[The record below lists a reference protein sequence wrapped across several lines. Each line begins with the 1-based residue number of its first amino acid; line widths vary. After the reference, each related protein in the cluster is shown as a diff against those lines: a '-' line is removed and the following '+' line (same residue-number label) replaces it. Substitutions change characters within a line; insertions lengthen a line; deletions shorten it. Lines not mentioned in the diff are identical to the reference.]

1 MIYGLSKKNRKY
13 KWRGNMRSNKKQVQ
27 TGQKES
33 FERKLKNRLTYLSE
47 RGIESPV
54 IDKDAIVKHLQ
65 GKIRSINLRL
75 KTIDGQEKKN
85 EELAKKKVEKAAPQE
100 VSEGTKT
107 KKEKETPAEG
117 KEKKKKKE

>member
-1 MIYGLSKKNRKY
+1 
-13 KWRGNMRSNKKQVQ
+13 MRSDKKQVQ

-33 FERKLKNRLTYLSE
+33 FERRLKNRRAYLSE
-47 RGIESPV
+47 KGIESPV
-54 IDKDAIVKHLQ
+54 SDKDAIVKHLQ
-65 GKIRSINLRL
+65 ANIRAINLRL

-85 EELAKKKVEKAAPQE
+85 EELAKKKVEKAAAPQE
-100 VSEGTKT
+100 VSEGTKK